1 MKKYR
6 FMSLT
11 TGEIV
16 ENILDVF
23 KSIILNYRN
32 FNFVDL
38 KWKYNRNGF

>member
-16 ENILDVF
+16 ENILDVLRVTISDY
-23 KSIILNYRN
+23 KN
-32 FNFVDL
+32 FHLIN
-38 KWKYNRNGF
+38 KWEYNRNGF

>member
-16 ENILDVF
+16 ENILDVLRT
-23 KSIILNYRN
+23 IIVNYKRLH
-32 FNFVDL
+32 FLDL
-38 KWKYNRNGF
+38 RWEYNRNGF